1 MSHPDSPPANLVRV
15 FVSYSHDSPAHSQ
28 RVLGLAWALRDH
40 GITVELD
47 QFHQDEIV
55 DWPRWCN
62 EQTSREHSDFVICIA
77 TQECKRRIE
86 GRIPPEKGK
95 GVYWEGSLLD
105 DDLYDEKG
113 NSRLIPVLFDQ
124 EEETAIPRFL
134 RGWTRCR
141 MSAFDLADPG
151 YEHLLRLL
159 TGQARVEK
167 NPVGRIPDLATCRAP
182 ARNQLPG
189 PNIHATKLRHTA
201 SKLIGREK
209 ELAMLDAAWENGS
222 THVVVIRGKGGEGKT
237 SLVATWMA
245 EMSKDDWRGAETI
258 FDWSF
263 YSQGTRDQGSA
274 TSAYFLAAALEHFGD
289 SDPAKGHEQDK
300 AARLAKLIGQRRC
313 LLVLDGLEPLQ
324 HPPGPL
330 RGALKD
336 KAMADLLH
344 GLAARNGGLCIV
356 TTREKV
362 EELEAHDGKCAIDHE
377 LDFLPPADGARLL
390 HHAGA
395 TRAGAVDIEPDD
407 AELQKAS
414 AEVKGHALTLFLIG
428 QYLRLT
434 EHGDIRRR
442 DRMKLAEADREYV
455 IDATRPYGHA
465 FKAIEAYETW
475 FAAGDAQARR
485 QLAILRLLGLFDR
498 PASAACLAALRA
510 QPAIPGLTEAL
521 AGGGEKDWNIALTR
535 LADIQLVESTDS
547 GDLDCHPLLRE
558 YFATRLRETQPNAF
572 RSGHSRLFDHLCET
586 TPHQPDDLPGL
597 QPLYQAVT
605 HGCLAGRQQEACD
618 EVYRDRIQR
627 GDEAYSSHKL
637 GAIGP
642 NLGAVAAFFEE
653 PWQRLAPK
661 LGEAAHAWLLGQ
673 AAYNL
678 RALGRL
684 REAREPMRIGME
696 RRVEQKNW
704 KNAARAAGNLSELEL
719 GLGLLAD
726 AVEHGRLSIRYADDS
741 GDDFQRL
748 AFRTAAADALHHY
761 GGADSVQGTE
771 ARRLF
776 EQAEAIQ
783 NEIQQQYPLLYSLQG
798 FNYCDLLLAPA
809 ERQAWL
815 HYSGALRQLEVAKES
830 GDHEG
835 RTSDGHGPPLLT
847 NDDILS
853 IALSSTKEATRRATL
868 ALDVSSSSNWLL
880 DIALDHLTLARS
892 LLYKAILSPSVS
904 DFDSIADDTQAAL
917 DGLRNAGQEQYVPR
931 ALLTAAWTRHF
942 LGLPDEA
949 RNLMNEAERVAR
961 RGEMPLF
968 LADVHLL
975 RARLFRDRDEL
986 THAAELIRKH
996 HWGRRFAELA
1006 DAEGAAKDW

>member
-28 RVLGLAWALRDH
+28 RVLDLAWALRDH

-77 TQECKRRIE
+77 TQEYKRRIE

-113 NSRLIPVLFDQ
+113 NRRLIPVLFDQ

-245 EMSKDDWRGAETI
+245 QMAKDDWRGAETI

-289 SDPAKGHEQDK
+289 PDPAKGHEQDK

-336 KAMADLLH
+336 KAMVDLLH

-535 LADIQLVESTDS
+535 LADIQLVESTNS

-558 YFATRLRETQPNAF
+558 YFATRLRETQPDAF
-572 RSGHSRLFDHLCET
+572 RAGHSRLFDHLSET
-586 TPHQPDDLPGL
+586 SPHQPNDLPGL
-597 QPLYQAVT
+597 LPLYQAVT
-605 HGCLAGRQQEACD
+605 HGCLAGRHPEALYK
-618 EVYRDRIQR
+618 VYYDRILR
-627 GDEAYSSHKL
+627 GEEHYSIKKL
-637 GAIGP
+637 GAIGME
-642 NLGAVAAFFEE
+642 LSAMAAFFEE
-653 PWQRLAPK
+653 PWKSLAPK
-661 LGEAAHAWLLGQ
+661 LGEADQAWLLGIASHSLQ
-673 AAYNL
+673 
-678 RALGRL
+678 ALGRL
-684 REAREPMRIGME
+684 HEAREPMRIGME
-696 RRVEQKNW
+696 RMVEQKNFR
-704 KNAARAAGNLSELEL
+704 NAAASAGNLSELEL
-719 GLGLLAD
+719 SLGLLME
-726 AVEHGRLSIRYADDS
+726 AVEHGRLSIRYADES
-741 GDDFQRL
+741 GDDFEKVSD
-748 AFRTAAADALHHY
+748 RTTTANTLHHF
-761 GGADSVQGTE
+761 GGPDSAEGAE
-771 ARRLF
+771 ARHLF
-776 EQAEAIQ
+776 KQAEAMQ
-783 NEIQQQYPLLYSLQG
+783 TEWQPQFPLLYSLGG
-798 FNYCDLLLAPA
+798 FHHCDMLLAPA
-809 ERQAWL
+809 ERAAWL
-815 HYSGALRQLEVAKES
+815 NCNGGLRSPLVEGEG
-830 GDHEG
+830 GDPEEK
-835 RTSDGHGPPLLT
+835 TSDGHRPPLHAVEE
-847 NDDILS
+847 
-853 IALSSTKEATRRATL
+853 IARRATQTL
-868 ALDVSSSSNWLL
+868 KWGKQYGSLLSVALE
-880 DIALDHLTLARS
+880 HLTLARA
-892 LLYKAILSPSVS
+892 LLYQAILSQSSPDPAVLTRE
-904 DFDSIADDTQAAL
+904 TQAAL
-917 DGLRNAGQEQYVPR
+917 DGFRNAEANNHLPR
-931 ALLTAAWTRHF
+931 ALLTAAWARHF
-942 LGLPDEA
+942 LGQPEEA
-949 RNLMNEAERVAR
+949 RSLLDEAERVAR
-961 RGEMPLF
+961 RGEMVLH
-968 LADVHLL
+968 LADVHLH
-975 RARLFRDRDEL
+975 RARLFRDREEL
-986 THAAELIRKH
+986 TRAAELIRKH

-1006 DAEGAAKDW
+1006 DAEAAAKDW